1 MITFSKTM
9 TPLDYGESGMGLWVY
24 AFDAAV
30 EARAIPYM
38 PNPHIH
44 RRWEYGMAMEF
55 LKFLGG
61 TEQVKTVLDVGGAG
75 SLFAP
80 IAMTMGYHVT
90 VVDPDPCVY
99 MMAGQIRS
107 GGGSGVA
114 ICASFEDWGT
124 SQENGVHS
132 VEVFDAVVS
141 LSTVE
146 HIENDVAFVEKLAR
160 HAERG
165 LFLTTDFS
173 LDGLAHQP
181 GHLRTYTPKTMQ
193 NKLAA
198 AVPSG
203 WEYAGE
209 PDWSDRGN
217 FVFDYSFASLGMVA
231 NASLGMV
238 AK

>member
-1 MITFSKTM
+1 M

-30 EARAIPYM
+30 EAKAIPYM

-55 LKFLGG
+55 LKLLGG
-61 TEQVKTVLDVGGAG
+61 TEKIKSVLDVGGAG

-90 VVDPDPCVY
+90 VIDPDPCVY

-107 GGGSGVA
+107 SGGIGNMINMDFLEAHDLPQYDV
-114 ICASFEDWGT
+114 
-124 SQENGVHS
+124 
-132 VEVFDAVVS
+132 VVS
-141 LSTVE
+141 LSTIE
-146 HIENDVAFVEKLAR
+146 HIEEDVRFVQKLVNHAR
-160 HAERG
+160 YG

-173 LDGLAHQP
+173 LDGLPHQP

-209 PDWSDRGN
+209 PDWIDRGN
-217 FVFDYSFASLGMVA
+217 FVFDYSFASLGMV
-231 NASLGMV
+231 N
-238 AK
+238 K